1 VIATLDFDP
10 FSEPPVAAVGCSS
23 SPPKSGSFF
32 LKGYSMSHSRSMV
45 GSVGVAV
52 TVTAMVIVGVG
63 SAARASDGFSGCL
76 VGGSVDL
83 NDILNDM
90 QRLAEIDSS
99 TRSSAPSRAAASRG
113 LTRQSVP
120 ARDRA
125 ASYRSNEVFGHS
137 KVALPLLVADLEPQ
151 QAGFDIRPMS
161 GRSVGARPAAAWT
174 RPLIR
179 PLNAADGPARDS
191 STSWSS
197 YGRR

>member
-1 VIATLDFDP
+1 
-10 FSEPPVAAVGCSS
+10 
-23 SPPKSGSFF
+23 
-32 LKGYSMSHSRSMV
+32 MSHSRSLV

-52 TVTAMVIVGVG
+52 AVTAMVIVGVG
-63 SAARASDGFSGCL
+63 SAARASDGFSGSL
-76 VGGSVDL
+76 VGGFV
-83 NDILNDM
+83 NLNDM
-90 QRLAEIDSS
+90 QPLAEIDSS
-99 TRSSAPSRAAASRG
+99 ARSSAPSRAAASRG

-125 ASYRSNEVFGHS
+125 ASYRSDEVFGHS

-179 PLNAADGPARDS
+179 PLDAADGPARDS